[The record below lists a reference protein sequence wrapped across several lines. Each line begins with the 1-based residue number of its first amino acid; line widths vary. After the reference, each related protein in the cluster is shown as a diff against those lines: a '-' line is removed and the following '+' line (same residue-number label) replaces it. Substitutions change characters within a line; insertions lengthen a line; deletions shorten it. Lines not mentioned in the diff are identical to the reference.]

1 MKILTQ
7 RLTLRPFQQEDLAA
21 FVAYRSDPQ
30 VARFQSWDPTYS
42 LADAERLLASQQGL
56 AFGDPGDWSQL
67 AAVDRVSGSLC
78 GDCAVC
84 VVTDQPATAEVGVTF
99 APAAQG
105 HGLASEALGAVIA
118 RLFEAHDMHRI
129 FAQVDDRNRAAH
141 QVLERLGFRCEAR
154 LVDADWFKEQWT
166 TLRIYAVLRRSWE

>member
-1 MKILTQ
+1 VVKRASVERAR

-56 AFGDPGDWSQL
+56 AFGHPGDWLQL

-78 GDCAVC
+78 GDCAVR
-84 VVTDQPATAEVGVTF
+84 G
-99 APAAQG
+99 
-105 HGLASEALGAVIA
+105 
-118 RLFEAHDMHRI
+118 
-129 FAQVDDRNRAAH
+129 DRSA
-141 QVLERLGFRCEAR
+141 G
-154 LVDADWFKEQWT
+154 DG
-166 TLRIYAVLRRSWE
+166 